1 MSFWEVG
8 VVRWIAMVVLVVSGA
23 VVFAQAPVA
32 RPKFDSFEVA
42 TVKRSDPDERS
53 RLLMM
58 EGDHRFIGKNF
69 TLKLLIA
76 AAYDLNP
83 VEISGGPEWVGS
95 EHFDIVALTPGD
107 VRPTRME
114 QMTMLRGLLTERFRL
129 AFHREAKEFSIY
141 ELQVA
146 KGGAKL
152 KASAAAADVP
162 PVVGPGVVY
171 PQKIVMPGRN
181 ASMADLVAVMQRAIL
196 DRPVVDKT
204 GLTGRYDFDL
214 VWAPDETQFGG
225 GVPVASADAPSPPLF
240 TAMQEELGLKL
251 EATRG
256 MVQALVVDK
265 VERPSAD

>member
-1 MSFWEVG
+1 M
-8 VVRWIAMVVLVVSGA
+8 VRWIAVVALVVSGSGLLG
-23 VVFAQAPVA
+23 QAPVA
-32 RPKFDSFEVA
+32 RPKFDAFDVA
-42 TVKRSDPDERS
+42 TVKRTDPDERS

-58 EGDHRFIGKNF
+58 ETDHRFIGKNF

-83 VEISGGPEWVGS
+83 KTISGGPEWVGS
-95 EHFDIVALTPGD
+95 EHFDIVAVTPGD
-107 VRPTRME
+107 VRPTRNE
-114 QMTMLRGLLTERFRL
+114 QMTMLRGLLAERFKL

-152 KASAAAADVP
+152 KASPAQADVP

-171 PQKIVMPGRN
+171 PQKIEMPGRN
-181 ASMADLVAVMQRAIL
+181 ASIADFVAVMQRAIL

-204 GLTGRYDFDL
+204 GLKGRYDFDL

-225 GVPVASADAPSPPLF
+225 EVPVASADAPSPPLF
-240 TAMQEELGLKL
+240 TAIQAQMGLRL

-256 MVQALVVDK
+256 PVQALVVDTAA
-265 VERPSAD
+265 RPSMD